1 MAHANAHDRL
11 TEETKAKLKGC
22 ETPEEIFELAR
33 EDGYE
38 LSDEQLEGISG
49 GWGSSCEDVKPS
61 RSLEPGYNVG
71 E

>member
-11 TEETKAKLKGC
+11 AEDTKLKGC

-61 RSLEPGYNVG
+61 RSLEPGYNIG

>member
-11 TEETKAKLKGC
+11 TEDTKTKLKGC

-61 RSLEPGYNVG
+61 RSLEPGYNIG